1 MGRGVTPEES
11 SQVVPN
17 DSTVLATL
25 LKQEAGD
32 GGLDQSV
39 LVPLGVLGDEHPH
52 RAVQIL
58 RHLVFHTHVD
68 RHRIRCLAQLRISLS
83 TQPSRHGA
91 RSDVKKTE
99 QLRLTLLRPRQ
110 SQSTT
115 ELQQKKCVLRHNA

>member
-17 DSTVLATL
+17 HSPVLATL

-32 GGLDQSV
+32 GGLHQTV
-39 LVPLGVLGDEHPH
+39 LVPLRVFGDEHPH

-68 RHRIRCLAQLRISLS
+68 RHRIRCLVQLRISLS

-91 RSDVKKTE
+91 RSDVKKAE
-99 QLRLTLLRPRQ
+99 RLRLA
-110 SQSTT
+110 SQSLSTT
-115 ELQQKKCVLRHNA
+115 GLQQEKCVSRHNA